1 MNEAGVMIVQDHAL
15 LASSIAE
22 LLQDHPDLT
31 VRGIARTGGA
41 AALLAA
47 REQVSVVV
55 IDSHLPDMTG
65 PAAVAVIREA
75 APTATFVFHSMD
87 SSEAAQLD
95 AIDAG
100 ASAFLTKSATGDH
113 LVDSV
118 RRAAL
123 GEIQIS
129 ASQFAR
135 ALARRRTAISARR
148 ENDRLRAEFTP
159 REFQVLRLLA
169 AGHGTAA
176 MSKLLGIGHNTV
188 VWHVRNLISKMQ
200 VHSQLQ
206 AVIVAARHG
215 LVEL

>member
-1 MNEAGVMIVQDHAL
+1 MIIVQDHAL
-15 LASSIAE
+15 LAAAIGE
-22 LLQDHPDLT
+22 LLDDHTDIA
-31 VRGIARTGGA
+31 VCGIARTGGE

-47 REQVSVVV
+47 GEQVSVVV

-65 PAAVAVIREA
+65 PDAVAVIRETAPQA
-75 APTATFVFHSMD
+75 AFVFHSMD
-87 SSEAAQLD
+87 SSEAALLD

-113 LVDSV
+113 LVEAV

-123 GEIQIS
+123 GEIQIP
-129 ASQFAR
+129 ASLFAK
-135 ALARRRTAISARR
+135 ALDRRRNAMSARR
-148 ENDRLRAEFTP
+148 EREKLRAEFTP

-169 AGHGTAA
+169 AGHGTPA
-176 MSKLLGIGHNTV
+176 MSQVLGIGHNTV

-206 AVIVAARHG
+206 AVIVAARQG

>member
-1 MNEAGVMIVQDHAL
+1 MSETGVVIVQDHAL
-15 LASSIAE
+15 LAAAIAE
-22 LLQDHPDLT
+22 LLQDHPDLK
-31 VRGIARTGGA
+31 VRGIARTGREA
-41 AALLAA
+41 ASLAA

-65 PAAVAVIREA
+65 PAAAVMIHESAPGA
-75 APTATFVFHSMD
+75 AFVFHSMD
-87 SSEAAQLD
+87 SSEGAMLD

-100 ASAFLTKSATGDH
+100 ASAFLTKAATGDQV
-113 LVDSV
+113 VDAV

-123 GEIQIS
+123 GEIQIP
-129 ASQFAR
+129 ASLFAR
-135 ALARRRTAISARR
+135 ALERRRKAISTQH
-148 ENDRLRAEFTP
+148 EQEKLRAEFTP

-169 AGHGTAA
+169 AGHGTPA

-206 AVIVAARHG
+206 AVIVAARTG

>member
-1 MNEAGVMIVQDHAL
+1 MIEIRVLIVQDHAL
-15 LASSIAE
+15 LATAIAE
-22 LLQDHPDLT
+22 LMRDHADLT
-31 VRGIARTGGA
+31 VYGIARTGAEA
-41 AALLAA
+41 ASLVA
-47 REQVSVVV
+47 REQVAVVV

-65 PAAVAVIREA
+65 PDAVTKIRETVPGA
-75 APTATFVFHSMD
+75 VFVFHSMD
-87 SSEAAQLD
+87 SSEAALLD

-113 LVDSV
+113 LVDAV

-123 GEIQIS
+123 GEIQIP
-129 ASQFAR
+129 AAVFAK
-135 ALARRRTAISARR
+135 ALERRRNAVSARR
-148 ENDRLRAEFTP
+148 AKEKLRAEFTP

-176 MSKLLGIGHNTV
+176 MSQLLGIGHNTV

-206 AVIVAARHG
+206 AVIVAARQG

>member
-1 MNEAGVMIVQDHAL
+1 VKETGVVIVQDHAL
-15 LASSIAE
+15 LAAAIAE
-22 LLQDHPDLT
+22 LLQDDPGLT
-31 VRGIARTGGA
+31 VRGITRTGAA

-55 IDSHLPDMTG
+55 IDSHLPDMSG
-65 PAAVAVIREA
+65 SDAVAMIRETSPSA
-75 APTATFVFHSMD
+75 AFVFHSMD
-87 SSEAAQLD
+87 SSESAQLD

-100 ASAFLTKSATGDH
+100 ASAFLTKAATGDH
-113 LVDSV
+113 LVDAV

-123 GEIQIS
+123 GEIQIP
-129 ASQFAR
+129 ASLFAK
-135 ALARRRTAISARR
+135 ALERRRTVISTRR
-148 ENDRLRAEFTP
+148 EKEKLRAEFTP

-169 AGHGTAA
+169 AGHGTTA
-176 MSKLLGIGHNTV
+176 MSQLLGIGHNTV

-206 AVIVAARHG
+206 AVIVAARQG

>member
-1 MNEAGVMIVQDHAL
+1 VNEKGVVIVQDHAL
-15 LASSIAE
+15 LASAIAQ
-22 LLQDHPDLT
+22 LMQDHPDLT

-41 AALLAA
+41 AASLAA

-65 PAAVAVIREA
+65 PEAVAIIRETAPGA
-75 APTATFVFHSMD
+75 AFVFHSMV
-87 SSEAAQLD
+87 SSEAALLD

-113 LVDSV
+113 LVDAV
-118 RRAAL
+118 CRAAL
-123 GEIQIS
+123 GEIQIP
-129 ASQFAR
+129 AYLFAK
-135 ALARRRTAISARR
+135 ALERRRNAVDARRDK
-148 ENDRLRAEFTP
+148 EKLRAEFTP

-169 AGHGTAA
+169 AGHGTNA
-176 MSKLLGIGHNTV
+176 MSQLLGIGHNTV

-206 AVIVAARHG
+206 AVIVAARQG
-215 LVEL
+215 LVDL